1 MGAIFDRD
9 RPSFG
14 LEYSDMT
21 NTQEPYV
28 NTRENAAFR
37 FLGIPTS
44 TRSTAETTN
53 GAFGLVEQWEM
64 PVGFASPYHT
74 HHREDESFYVLEGEI
89 AFVCSEKWL
98 TAGPGMFVYGP
109 REIPHGFKIMGNS
122 PARMLIMCTPAG
134 FERFVLEQATPIAE
148 PPSPP
153 DMGKLMLLAA
163 KYGIDIHGPLPQ
175 QPEVASEP
183 NTTSDLK
190 SLNHRWI
197 QAFNDRDWQ
206 TESAVRSQ
214 DFRAYLSGFP
224 EPLDNAGWSDFM
236 IAFTTGFPD
245 SKITI
250 ESSISEGDTV
260 VTRWTLTG
268 THRGIFQGIP
278 PTGRP
283 VRFTGLEFNRVL
295 NGRFVEHLSMFD
307 NLALLQQIGAMPA

>member
-1 MGAIFDRD
+1 
-9 RPSFG
+9 
-14 LEYSDMT
+14 
-21 NTQEPYV
+21 V
-28 NTRENAAFR
+28 AFR

-44 TRSTAETTN
+44 IRSTAETTN

-74 HHREDESFYVLEGEI
+74 HHREDESFYVLEGAI
-89 AFVCSEKWL
+89 AFVCGVKWL

-109 REIPHGFKIMGNS
+109 REIPHGFKVIGHS

-134 FERFVLEQATPIAE
+134 FERFVLEQTTPIAE
-148 PPSPP
+148 PPSAP
-153 DMGKLMLLAA
+153 DMGKLMMLAA
-163 KYGIDIHGPLPQ
+163 KYGIDIHGPLPHE
-175 QPEVASEP
+175 PEGFASEP
-183 NTTSDLK
+183 NIASDLK

-224 EPLDNAGWSDFM
+224 EPLDNAAWSGFM
-236 IAFTTGFPD
+236 TAFTTGFPD
-245 SKITI
+245 SRITI
-250 ESSISEGDTV
+250 ESSISEGDIV

-283 VRFTGLEFNRVL
+283 VRFAGLEFNRVL
-295 NGRFVEHLSMFD
+295 NGRIVEHLSMFD
-307 NLALLQQIGAMPA
+307 NLALLQQIGGMPA